1 MADFKVESKFSPAG
15 DQPTAISELSD
26 GLKENASHQTLL
38 GVTGSGKTYTIAKVI
53 EEVQKPTLVIS
64 HNKTLAAQ
72 LYGEFKNLFPNNA
85 VEYFI
90 SYYDYYQPESYMP
103 VTDTFIEKDFSMNEE
118 IDRLR
123 LKATSSLL
131 QRKDVIVVSSVSCIY
146 GLGNPKEWKKQV
158 VHLKLD
164 DSISRSSLT
173 EYLVDIYYQRNDQVL
188 ERCNFRIL
196 GDIFEIFP
204 AYEDKAIRVDIFDNI
219 IQSIVSFDPLTG
231 EEHSEHDEF
240 YLYPARHFISDKDKN
255 DSVIKEIK
263 RDLIERTKFFNENEK
278 FLEEQRI
285 SQRTNFDIEM
295 IQEIGYCSGIENYS
309 RYFDGRKEGERPFT
323 LIDFFPEDFLTVIDE
338 SHVTLPQIQAMY
350 GGDRKRKDNLIDYGF
365 RLPSAYDNRPLKSD
379 EFSTL
384 QNQVIYASATP
395 SHRELELS
403 QGAITELINRPT
415 GLVDPELMIRPSAGQ
430 IDDLI
435 SEIKIRSSKDERCLV
450 TTLTKKMAEDLS
462 EYLSSV
468 GLRVRYL
475 HSEVKTI
482 ERVKILRDLRLGD
495 FDVLVELMIRPS
507 AGQIDDLISEIKI
520 RSSKDERCLV
530 TTLTKKMA
538 EDLSEYLSSVGLR
551 VRYLHSEVKTIERVK
566 ILRDLRLGDFDVLV
580 GINLLR
586 EGLDLPEV
594 SLVAILDADKE
605 GFLRSKSSLVQTAG
619 RAARHEQG
627 KVILYA
633 DKITDSMKYLIDE
646 TERRRKIQMK
656 FNKENNITPKTV
668 KKSVEEIMQSTRV
681 AESYRDSE
689 IEVKRDVATD
699 KFLLEDKKIVVEMI
713 REEMLEAAENLEFEK
728 AAKLRDEM
736 NKLEKEI
743 KL

>member
-15 DQPTAISELSD
+15 DQPSAISELSE
-26 GLKENASHQTLL
+26 GLKNGTDHQTLL
-38 GVTGSGKTYTIAKVI
+38 GVTGSGKTYTMAKVI
-53 EEVQKPTLVIS
+53 EEVQKPTLIIS

-158 VHLKLD
+158 VHLRLD
-164 DSISRSSLT
+164 SQTSRSSLT
-173 EYLVDIYYQRNDQVL
+173 EFLVDIYYQRNDQVL

-196 GDIFEIFP
+196 GDIFEIYP
-204 AYEDKAIRVDIFDNI
+204 AYEDKAIRVDIFDNS

-231 EEHSEHDEF
+231 EEYQEYDEF

-255 DSVIKEIK
+255 DSVIKKI
-263 RDLIERTKFFNENEK
+263 RSDLNARLKFFNKNEK

-285 SQRTNFDIEM
+285 GQRTNFDIEM
-295 IQEIGYCSGIENYS
+295 IEEIGYCSGIENYS

-323 LIDFFPEDFLTVIDE
+323 LIDFFPDDFLTIIDE

-350 GGDRKRKDNLIDYGF
+350 GGDRKRKDNLIDFGF
-365 RLPSAYDNRPLKSD
+365 RLPSAYDNRPLKSE
-379 EFSTL
+379 EFATL
-384 QNQVIYASATP
+384 QNQVVYASATP
-395 SHRELELS
+395 SYRELDLS
-403 QGAITELINRPT
+403 EGAVVELINRPT
-415 GLVDPELMIRPSAGQ
+415 GLVDPELIIKPSSGQ

-435 SEIKIRSSKDERCLV
+435 SEIKIRS
-450 TTLTKKMAEDLS
+450 A
-462 EYLSSV
+462 
-468 GLRVRYL
+468 
-475 HSEVKTI
+475 
-482 ERVKILRDLRLGD
+482 
-495 FDVLVELMIRPS
+495 
-507 AGQIDDLISEIKI
+507 
-520 RSSKDERCLV
+520 KDERCLV

-605 GFLRSKSSLVQTAG
+605 GFLRSKSSLVQTSG
-619 RAARHEQG
+619 RAARHIDG

-633 DKITDSMKYLIDE
+633 DKITDSIQYLIDE
-646 TERRRKIQMK
+646 TDRRRSIQLEY
-656 FNKENNITPKTV
+656 NKKHNITPKTV
-668 KKSVEEIMQSTRV
+668 KKSVDEIMQATRV
-681 AESYRDSE
+681 AESYKESE
-689 IEVKRDVATD
+689 IEIKRDIATD
-699 KFLLEDKKIVVEMI
+699 KFLNEDKKIVVEMI

>member
-15 DQPTAISELSD
+15 DQPSAISELSN
-26 GLKENASHQTLL
+26 GLRENSSHQTLL

-131 QRKDVIVVSSVSCIY
+131 QREDVIVVSSVSCIY

-164 DSISRSSLT
+164 EEISRSSLT

-219 IQSIVSFDPLTG
+219 VQSIVSFDPLTG
-231 EEHSEHDEF
+231 EEHSDHQEF

-255 DSVIKEIK
+255 DSVIKEIRK
-263 RDLIERTKFFNENEK
+263 DLKDRLKFFNENEK

-285 SQRTNFDIEM
+285 GQRTNFDIEM
-295 IQEIGYCSGIENYS
+295 IEEIGYCSGIENYS

-323 LIDFFPEDFLTVIDE
+323 LIDFFPDNFLTVIDE

-379 EFSTL
+379 EFASL

-395 SHRELELS
+395 SYRELELS
-403 QGAITELINRPT
+403 EGAVTELINRPT
-415 GLVDPELMIRPSAGQ
+415 GLLDPIVNVKPSSGQ
-430 IDDLI
+430 IEDLI
-435 SEIKIRSSKDERCLV
+435 SQINKRVEKKERCLV

-462 EYLSSV
+462 EYLSTMNI
-468 GLRVRYL
+468 RVRYL
-475 HSEVKTI
+475 HSEI
-482 ERVKILRDLRLGD
+482 
-495 FDVLVELMIRPS
+495 
-507 AGQIDDLISEIKI
+507 
-520 RSSKDERCLV
+520 
-530 TTLTKKMA
+530 
-538 EDLSEYLSSVGLR
+538 
-551 VRYLHSEVKTIERVK
+551 KTIERVK

-605 GFLRSKSSLVQTAG
+605 GFLRSKSSLIQTAG
-619 RAARHEQG
+619 RAARNVRGE
-627 KVILYA
+627 VILYG
-633 DKITDSMKYLIDE
+633 DKKTAAMQYLIDE
-646 TERRRKIQMK
+646 TNRRRKIQED
-656 FNKENNITPKTV
+656 FNKKNNITPKSI
-668 KKSVEEIMQSTRV
+668 KKSKDEILGTTKV
-681 AESYRDSE
+681 AESFTENE
-689 IEVKRDVATD
+689 ISIKRDIKTD
-699 KFLLEDKKIVVEMI
+699 RFLKEDKKIALEMI
-713 REEMLEAAENLEFEK
+713 RQEMLEAAENLEFER
-728 AAKLRDEM
+728 AAVLRDEIT
-736 NKLEKEI
+736 NLEREI
-743 KL
+743 NISK

>member
-219 IQSIVSFDPLTG
+219 IQSIVSFDSLTG
-231 EEHSEHDEF
+231 EEHSEYDEF

-415 GLVDPELMIRPSAGQ
+415 GLIDPELMIRPSAGQ

-435 SEIKIRSSKDERCLV
+435 SEIKIRSL
-450 TTLTKKMAEDLS
+450 
-462 EYLSSV
+462 
-468 GLRVRYL
+468 
-475 HSEVKTI
+475 
-482 ERVKILRDLRLGD
+482 
-495 FDVLVELMIRPS
+495 
-507 AGQIDDLISEIKI
+507 
-520 RSSKDERCLV
+520 KDERCLV

-646 TERRRKIQMK
+646 TDRRRKIQMK
-656 FNKENNITPKTV
+656 YNKENNITPKTV

-699 KFLLEDKKIVVEMI
+699 KFLMEDKKIVVEMI